1 MACLNIAGKQPSVN
15 ERLASLAMSSEKIAG
30 QALNREV
37 GIKSR
42 GDDLQVMLARML
54 WTSSAVTR
62 RMLLKEGPEYG
73 GEVNSGNVPRDTSV
87 NFKVCLRLATLS
99 TKY

>member
-1 MACLNIAGKQPSVN
+1 MLEHSMEAIFGKRKIGKFGN
-15 ERLASLAMSSEKIAG
+15 ELGKIAG
-30 QALNREV
+30 QALRREV